1 MFLRCRRILWSASKK
16 KKEEKRNNSIK
27 TLIIRER
34 NYRVFPGS
42 LVILERARLDEN
54 YREEDKKKP
63 EREKER
69 GEESGKKE
77 KKRGERARRVKA
89 EGKEEGKKETEG
101 NSMKTQRMLR
111 TRGSD
116 LEIYVESMTGWE
128 ACLRKR
134 VWRKRRR
141 GLLKRRVAQ
150 KPTEWIHRPASRPA
164 ERKKERTRQRNPFRS
179 FFLFAIRAS
188 EKNKESRRN
197 RERDASLLG
206 AWVP

>member
-1 MFLRCRRILWSASKK
+1 MNPRTQPWISCFRIKK

-77 KKRGERARRVKA
+77 KKRGERARRVRA

-116 LEIYVESMTGWE
+116 LEIYVESMTG
-128 ACLRKR
+128 
-134 VWRKRRR
+134 
-141 GLLKRRVAQ
+141 
-150 KPTEWIHRPASRPA
+150 
-164 ERKKERTRQRNPFRS
+164 
-179 FFLFAIRAS
+179 
-188 EKNKESRRN
+188 
-197 RERDASLLG
+197 
-206 AWVP
+206 

>member
-1 MFLRCRRILWSASKK
+1 MFLRFRRILWSAPKK
-16 KKEEKRNNSIK
+16 KRRKRNNNIK
-27 TLIIRER
+27 TLIIPER

-54 YREEDKKKP
+54 YREEDKKSQR
-63 EREKER
+63 ERER

-77 KKRGERARRVKA
+77 KKRRERARRVRV
-89 EGKEEGKKETEG
+89 EGKEERRKETEG

-164 ERKKERTRQRNPFRS
+164 ERKKERKRQRNLFRS

-197 RERDASLLG
+197 RERDTSLLG

>member
-1 MFLRCRRILWSASKK
+1 MK

-54 YREEDKKKP
+54 YREEDKKKEP
-63 EREKER
+63 EREKKR

-77 KKRGERARRVKA
+77 KKRRERARRLRA
-89 EGKEEGKKETEG
+89 EGKEERKKETEG

-116 LEIYVESMTGWE
+116 LEIYVESMTG
-128 ACLRKR
+128 
-134 VWRKRRR
+134 
-141 GLLKRRVAQ
+141 
-150 KPTEWIHRPASRPA
+150 
-164 ERKKERTRQRNPFRS
+164 
-179 FFLFAIRAS
+179 
-188 EKNKESRRN
+188 
-197 RERDASLLG
+197 
-206 AWVP
+206 